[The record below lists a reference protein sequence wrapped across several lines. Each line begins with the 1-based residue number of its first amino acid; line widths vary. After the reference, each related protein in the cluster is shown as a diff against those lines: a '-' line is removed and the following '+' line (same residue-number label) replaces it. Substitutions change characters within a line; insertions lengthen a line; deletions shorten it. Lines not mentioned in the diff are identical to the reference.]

1 MSPATP
7 IPRLQERLLW
17 IVDGHAFAYRAFFA
31 IPPLTSPD
39 GAPTN
44 AILGF
49 IKMLEKGRDKVQPT
63 HQVVVWDGGL
73 AVQRLAVL
81 PEYKAQRPPMPEKL
95 VPQMAG
101 LDTYLEA
108 AGIAAWRRPGVEAD
122 DAIADLTRQAAE
134 AGARVVIGSSD
145 KDFMQLV
152 SPRVELLNPGDRTQT
167 VLGTDQVRAK
177 TGVGPGQIVDWLSL
191 VGDTVDNIPG
201 VPGIGP
207 KTATKLLVQF
217 GSLVAVLD
225 RLNEIASRSLR
236 QRLEAGGTLARQN
249 QGLVRLNDRVGV
261 ELEWPALAVRSPD
274 QARLHALYRDWGFQS
289 LLPKPGPGTPRQPDW
304 FAGFC

>member
-1 MSPATP
+1 MSLAIP
-7 IPRLQERLLW
+7 IPRPQERLLW
-17 IVDGHAFAYRAFFA
+17 IVDGHAFAYRAFHA
-31 IPPLTSPD
+31 IPPLTSPE

-49 IKMLEKGRDKVQPT
+49 IKMLGKSRDKVQPT

-73 AVQRLAVL
+73 AAQRLAL
-81 PEYKAQRPPMPEKL
+81 WPEYKAQRPPMPEKL

-101 LDTYLEA
+101 LAAYLEA
-108 AGIAAWRRPGVEAD
+108 AGVAAWCQPGIEAD
-122 DAIADLTRQAAE
+122 DAIADLTRQAVE
-134 AGARVVIGSSD
+134 VGARVVIGSSD

-152 SPRVELLNPGDRTQT
+152 SPRVELLNPGDPMQT

-177 TGVGPGQIVDWLSL
+177 TGVSPGQMVDWLSL

-207 KTATKLLVQF
+207 KTASKLLGQF
-217 GSLVAVLD
+217 GSLDAVLD
-225 RLNEIASRSLR
+225 RLSEVEPSSLR
-236 QRLEAGGTLARQN
+236 QRLEAGSSRARQN
-249 QGLVRLNDRVGV
+249 QELVRLNDRVGV
-261 ELEWPALAVRSPD
+261 EFEWSALALRLPDPVRLEP
-274 QARLHALYRDWGFQS
+274 LYRGWGFQS
-289 LLPKPGPGTPRQPDW
+289 LLPKPGPGDLRQADW